1 MTTRGIRSFDRLN
14 LSHASL
20 LCCQGMEEN
29 HDGQDQDSERGS
41 SPKGEKKKATRRKK
55 NRRTQLS
62 AEGLPGGKILD
73 LKDEEPVM

>member
-41 SPKGEKKKATRRKK
+41 SPKGEKKKKEYYYQNTEDEK
-55 NRRTQLS
+55 NY
-62 AEGLPGGKILD
+62 
-73 LKDEEPVM
+73 

>member
-41 SPKGEKKKATRRKK
+41 SPKGEKKKEYYYQNTEDEK
-55 NRRTQLS
+55 NY
-62 AEGLPGGKILD
+62 
-73 LKDEEPVM
+73 